1 MICRF
6 LFCLS
11 FGLCSVPL
19 SAQPF
24 SWQVQTRADMPEAV
38 ANNAVAGAIVNGE
51 SYAYSFA
58 GIDSNRN
65 YTGIHLKA
73 WRYRLGTDSWESIAS
88 LPDTLGKVAAAA
100 STVRNKIYIIGG
112 YHVFVNGSEQSS
124 DRVHIYDPEN
134 NQYLPDGAAVPIP
147 IDDQA
152 QAVWRD
158 SLIYVVSGW
167 SNTTNVPNVQIYD
180 PSLDQWSVGTAVPDN
195 GDFKVFGG
203 SGVIIG
209 DTIYYVGGARIGPDF
224 PLENVFR
231 IGIINPQQ
239 PTQITWSSFDH
250 PLALTYRTAAFAHQ
264 GSVIWAGGSGVSYN
278 YNGFG
283 YNGSGPVVPY
293 EQMVNYYVPSQ
304 SIFELSDTIPPI
316 MDIRG
321 VAQLNEDQFMILGGM
336 TAGPNVSQQALLL
349 SSNNPSTHI
358 RDEIEFPFTIRQE
371 HKQIYI
377 DVPLGNDY
385 QIQILTLNGQIVRR
399 EKAAQGEQHIAL
411 EEYSSGAYFLK
422 IIDGGRM
429 YSQIIVLP

>member
-1 MICRF
+1 MVIRF
-6 LFCLS
+6 IFCLS
-11 FGLCSVPL
+11 FVLCSAEL
-19 SAQPF
+19 AAQAF

-38 ANNAVAGAIVNGE
+38 ANNAVAGATVNGE

-100 STVRNKIYIIGG
+100 STVDNKIYIIGG
-112 YHVFVNGSEQSS
+112 YHVFANGSELSS
-124 DRVHIYDPEN
+124 DRVHIYDPES
-134 NQYLPDGAAVPIP
+134 NQYLPDGAAVPIA

-158 SLIYVVSGW
+158 SLIYVISGW

-180 PSLDQWSVGTAVPDN
+180 PSLDQWSVGTSVPDN

-264 GSVIWAGGSGVSYN
+264 GSVIWAGGAGVSYN

-293 EQMVNYYVPSQ
+293 DRMVNYYVPSQ

-321 VAQLNEDQFMILGGM
+321 VAQLNDDQFMILGGM
-336 TAGPNVSQQALLL
+336 AAGPNVSQQVLLL

-371 HKQIYI
+371 HKHLYI

-399 EKAAQGEQHIAL
+399 KKATQGEQHIAL
-411 EEYSSGAYFLK
+411 AGFASGTYFLR
-422 IIDGGRM
+422 IVDGGRM